1 MFTMKTVAE
10 SGAEKVILPF
20 ERTDEIYEVEKIT
33 SLPSK
38 PVYGFIKRT
47 VDIIAA
53 LVGIVIFLFP
63 MLVAFIC
70 VAVTS
75 KGKPIYKQE
84 RLGLCGKRFYIYKF
98 RTMYENAEENGIC
111 WSLGEDDKRL
121 TAVGR
126 VLRRTKFDE
135 IPQLF
140 NCLTGDLSLVGP
152 RPERE
157 VFYKCF
163 EAYIPGFSQR
173 LMVKPGITGLA
184 QITGLFLRPEEK
196 IKYDIEYIKKRSLLL
211 DAKILLATA
220 AVVIRGNGQ
229 NKLKR
234 GSGK

>member
-1 MFTMKTVAE
+1 MITMETVTE

-33 SLPSK
+33 YLPPK

-47 VDIIAA
+47 VDIIASF
-53 LVGIVIFLFP
+53 VGIIILLIP
-63 MLVAFIC
+63 MLIAYIC

-75 KGKPIYKQE
+75 KGKPIYRQE
-84 RLGLCGKRFYIYKF
+84 RLGLGGK
-98 RTMYENAEENGIC
+98 YENAEEDGIR
-111 WSLGEDDKRL
+111 WSLGEDDERL

-126 VLRRTKFDE
+126 VLRRIKFDE

-173 LMVKPGITGLA
+173 IMVKPGITGLA

-220 AVVIRGNGQ
+220 AVVMRGDGQ
-229 NKLKR
+229 NKSKR
-234 GSGK
+234 GRGK

>member
-53 LVGIVIFLFP
+53 LVGIVILLFP